1 MYLPPHFEERRID
14 ILHDL
19 VKKHPFGCIVT
30 YSNDELNANHIP
42 FELVPDKGNFGKLL
56 AHISRQN
63 PLAEVL
69 KNDANVLVI
78 FQIDDVYIFPNWYV
92 GKFEHH
98 KVVPTQNYVVI
109 HAKGKARIIEDEKI
123 LRGILARLIR
133 EHEAN
138 QEIPWKMTDAP
149 ADFINERM
157 KHIVGIQIEIT
168 DLVGKFKLSQNRNE
182 NDISS
187 VAKVLANKGKSD
199 LSNLM
204 LNVSNTDEIQNYY

>member
-14 ILHDL
+14 LLHDL

-30 YSNDELNANHIP
+30 YSDGELDANHIP
-42 FELVPDKGNFGKLL
+42 FELVADKEDFGKLL

-69 KNDANVLVI
+69 KNDTNVLVI
-78 FQIDDVYIFPNWYV
+78 FRIDDVYISPNWYV

-98 KVVPTQNYVVI
+98 KVVPTWNYVVI

-123 LRGILARLIR
+123 LRGILARLTR
-133 EHEAN
+133 EHESN
-138 QEIPWKMTDAP
+138 QDIPWKMTDAP
-149 ADFINERM
+149 PDFISERM
-157 KHIVGIQIEIT
+157 KDIVGIQIEIT
-168 DLVGKFKLSQNRNE
+168 DLVGKFKLSQNRNK
-182 NDISS
+182 NDILS
-187 VAKVLANKGKSD
+187 VAMTLASTGKSD

-204 LNVSNTDEIQNYY
+204 LSMSNTQEI

>member
-14 ILHDL
+14 LLHDL

-30 YSNDELNANHIP
+30 YSDGELDANHIP
-42 FELVPDKGNFGKLL
+42 FELVADKEDFGKLL

-69 KNDANVLVI
+69 KNDTNVLVI
-78 FQIDDVYIFPNWYV
+78 FQIDDVYISPNWYV

-98 KVVPTQNYVVI
+98 KVVPTWNYVVI

-123 LRGILARLIR
+123 LRGILARLTR
-133 EHEAN
+133 EHESN
-138 QEIPWKMTDAP
+138 QDIPWKMTDAP
-149 ADFINERM
+149 PDFISERM
-157 KHIVGIQIEIT
+157 KDIVGIQIEIT
-168 DLVGKFKLSQNRNE
+168 DLVGKFKLSQNRNK
-182 NDISS
+182 NDILS
-187 VAKVLANKGKSD
+187 VAMTLASTGKSD

-204 LNVSNTDEIQNYY
+204 LSMSNTQEI

>member
-1 MYLPPHFEERRID
+1 MYLPPHFEERRVD
-14 ILHDL
+14 LLHDL

-30 YSNDELNANHIP
+30 YSNGELDANHLP
-42 FELVPDKGNFGKLL
+42 FEVASDKGSFGKLF

-69 KNDANVLVI
+69 KNDADVLVI
-78 FQIDDVYIFPNWYV
+78 FRINDVYISPNWYV

-98 KVVPTQNYVVI
+98 KVVPTWNYVVI
-109 HAKGKARIIEDEKI
+109 HAKGKARIIEDEKV
-123 LRGILARLIR
+123 LRGILARLTR
-133 EHEAN
+133 EHESN
-138 QEIPWKMTDAP
+138 QDIPWKMTDAP
-149 ADFINERM
+149 SDFISERM

-168 DLVGKFKLSQNRNE
+168 DLVGKFKLSQNRNK

-187 VAKVLANKGKSD
+187 IAMALASKGKSD

-204 LNVSNTDEIQNYY
+204 LSISNIQET

>member
-1 MYLPPHFEERRID
+1 MYLPPHFEERRLEL
-14 ILHDL
+14 LHDL
-19 VKKHPFGCIVT
+19 MKKHPFGCVVT
-30 YSNDELNANHIP
+30 YSNGELDANHLP
-42 FELVPDKGNFGKLL
+42 FEIVSDKGDFGKLL

-78 FQIDDVYIFPNWYV
+78 FRIDDVYISPNWYV

-98 KVVPTQNYVVI
+98 KVVPTWNYVVI
-109 HAKGKARIIEDEKI
+109 HAKGKARIIKDEKI
-123 LRGILARLIR
+123 LRGILARLTR
-133 EHEAN
+133 EHESN

-168 DLVGKFKLSQNRNE
+168 DLVGKFKLSQNRNK

-187 VAKVLANKGKSD
+187 VAKVLATKGKNN

-204 LNVSNTDEIQNYY
+204 LNISSTEEI